1 MPSFGGLISGVMGRA
16 AEGYGKAADM
26 EMKKQ
31 SELDLRKQLL
41 EAETEK
47 QLRIDEIKRGRDVSD
62 RLTEETRTRSP
73 EYLAAQAKADADKFK
88 ALVTAGVPE
97 AKAEAMVAEGKAAAK
112 TREALAP
119 INAKAG
125 DVEFEAGKVLEGKKA
140 TAAVA
145 AKILETKTLS
155 ESDDFIKG
163 ETKLSEAK
171 GAAGTKQAQIRAD
184 SIRDRPSSGGGRS
197 SGPKT
202 ETTAD
207 LDRIVKR
214 SEADAARIL
223 GVERKDLNRAF
234 VSLQK
239 KKDPASVALFE
250 KAKPYMDELDA
261 ASTRLKNWKAGVPQ
275 PSGSGRDLSG
285 LSAYERDAKA
295 D

>member
-125 DVEFEAGKVLEGKKA
+125 DVEFEANKPLEGKKA

-184 SIRDRPSSGGGRS
+184 SIRDRPTSGGAGGVKVRS
-197 SGPKT
+197 TYTNDQGEKVAVLSDGSTKVLGKAADYDKT
-202 ETTAD
+202 LSNLVTKMAKDDYKFAKLPENEKRKKAEER
-207 LDRIVKR
+207 LRGQIV
-214 SEADAARIL
+214 
-223 GVERKDLNRAF
+223 
-234 VSLQK
+234 
-239 KKDPASVALFE
+239 
-250 KAKPYMDELDA
+250 
-261 ASTRLKNWKAGVPQ
+261 VP
-275 PSGSGRDLSG
+275 SSGRDLSG